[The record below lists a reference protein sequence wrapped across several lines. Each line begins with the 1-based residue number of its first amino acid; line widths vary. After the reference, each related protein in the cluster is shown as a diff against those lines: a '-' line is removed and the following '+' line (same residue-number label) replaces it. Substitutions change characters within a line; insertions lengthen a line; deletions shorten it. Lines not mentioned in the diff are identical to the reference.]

1 MMSYGSKG
9 KKASSYATKPKKFS
23 SETKKSTVKASK
35 VQARKTALSRMAGGY

>member
-23 SETKKSTVKASK
+23 SEAKKPAAKTNK
-35 VQARKTALSRMAGGY
+35 VEARKTALSKMTGGY